1 MASTLASR
9 IGPQLLCWLQ
19 LGSPKICCA
28 PRKLFASP
36 PADHHRWRVDG
47 CASGGNRE
55 FGTMPGCLARYLKNR
70 SPLQIGTN
78 YFGFAGSLFFSL
90 QNLSTNWGGDYRDDG
105 SLTDAVKVGSYGV
118 LGLPRCDTCAHRL
131 VVLIVCHVP
140 FAGRPT
146 RWPARRGMSST
157 YRSGRCSSHGRF
169 SCWGASCRVTCRRDG
184 TSE

>member
-1 MASTLASR
+1 MASALASR
-9 IGPQLLCWLQ
+9 IGLLAPTW
-19 LGSPKICCA
+19 SPKVCCV

-118 LGLPRCDTCAHRL
+118 CLPAVTH
-131 VVLIVCHVP
+131 VLTVWLC
-140 FAGRPT
+140 
-146 RWPARRGMSST
+146 
-157 YRSGRCSSHGRF
+157 
-169 SCWGASCRVTCRRDG
+169 
-184 TSE
+184 